1 MRRRSMTDLAA
12 AQLAAERKA
21 VAEASRTWLPSKL
34 PDNTTATIRF
44 LPDADDNND
53 LLSIE
58 GCHLVLPFQG
68 IIGDHSQQS
77 DYYAVRVPCFDQYK
91 VGSCPVL
98 QDIKPYWKQDSTKDF
113 ARTYYKIKTWYYT
126 GFVVQQ
132 PVPEITQL
140 EDPRRVF
147 PVSKQLQD
155 RILSGLL
162 NAEFEWS
169 PADDQEGRD
178 FRIIKSKR
186 GEFANYDQSLFSGRT
201 RPWSNEE
208 RAAVERFGLIELST
222 LIPPNPGEEVKQQVW
237 SMYQDSIHLKPF
249 DQAKYPDFKCW
260 PSRKGPMAPPALVT
274 AAPPP
279 AADVQAQATATMTK
293 LRPQANIV

>member
-1 MRRRSMTDLAA
+1 
-12 AQLAAERKA
+12 
-21 VAEASRTWLPSKL
+21 
-34 PDNTTATIRF
+34 
-44 LPDADDNND
+44 
-53 LLSIE
+53 
-58 GCHLVLPFQG
+58 
-68 IIGDHSQQS
+68 
-77 DYYAVRVPCFDQYK
+77 
-91 VGSCPVL
+91 
-98 QDIKPYWKQDSTKDF
+98 
-113 ARTYYKIKTWYYT
+113 
-126 GFVVQQ
+126 
-132 PVPEITQL
+132 
-140 EDPRRVF
+140 
-147 PVSKQLQD
+147 VSKQLQD